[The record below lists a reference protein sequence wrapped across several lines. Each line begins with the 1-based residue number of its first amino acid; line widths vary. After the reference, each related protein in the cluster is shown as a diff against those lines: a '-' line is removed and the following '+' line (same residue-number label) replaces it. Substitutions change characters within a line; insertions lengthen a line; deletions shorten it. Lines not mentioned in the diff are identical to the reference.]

1 MSKKTI
7 YKKLQEVQSALQV
20 PKGQRNDFGKYNY
33 RSAEDIMSAIKP
45 YQEEQG
51 LVTTVNC
58 SIELLGDRYY
68 VNALATI
75 TDVETG
81 ESISVGAQAR
91 EDESKKGM
99 DASQITGSATS
110 YARKYALAGLFA
122 IDNEKDS
129 DVTNK
134 HGKAASGKKIDSL
147 NAEIL
152 KELLKKLPKKDE
164 NAMLNHY
171 GILSVDDLL
180 DKDYAEALRT
190 LEMKVKKL

>member
-1 MSKKTI
+1 MNI
-7 YKKLQEVQSALQV
+7 YKKLQEIQSALQV

-81 ESISVGAQAR
+81 DSISVGAQAR

-134 HGKAASGKKIDSL
+134 HGKASFGKKVDKL
-147 NAEIL
+147 DADIL
-152 KELLKKLPKKDE
+152 KGLLKKLPKKDE
-164 NAMLNHY
+164 NAMLSHY

>member
-1 MSKKTI
+1 MNI
-7 YKKLQEVQSALQV
+7 YAKLLAIQSALV
-20 PKGQRNDFGKYNY
+20 APKGQRNDFGKYNY
-33 RSAEDIMSAIKP
+33 RSAEDIMKAIKP
-45 YQEEQG
+45 LQAEHG
-51 LVTTVNC
+51 VVTTVNC

-68 VNALATI
+68 INALATI

-134 HGKAASGKKIDSL
+134 HGKATFGKKVDSL
-147 NAEIL
+147 DAEIL
-152 KELLKKLPKKDE
+152 KGLLKKLPKKDE

>member
-1 MSKKTI
+1 MSEKTI
-7 YKKLQEVQSALQV
+7 YKKLQEIQSALQV

-134 HGKAASGKKIDSL
+134 HGKAAFGKKVDKL
-147 NAEIL
+147 DADIL
-152 KELLKKLPKKDE
+152 KGLLKKLPKKDE
-164 NAMLNHY
+164 NAMLSHY

>member
-1 MSKKTI
+1 MSEKTI
-7 YKKLQEVQSALQV
+7 YKKLQEIQSALQV

-134 HGKAASGKKIDSL
+134 HGKATFGKKVDSL
-147 NAEIL
+147 DAEIL
-152 KELLKKLPKKDE
+152 KGLLKKLPKKDE